1 MEAIIVCLF
10 QLAIV
15 CIVHCLPLL
24 HNVVVSEVF
33 FLRDKIKSELVFKFY
48 ICMYTNGCMQIYVNT
63 TVLCYKPIKYCIK
76 IYRMKFILHYLPASI
91 NWNLI
96 PEVKQNL
103 LRDQC
108 SVNLWIQLNILE
120 TDHRLT
126 GVCELICLT
135 VHPMD
140 HFQRNFAR
148 NILRLKRRFFLESKK
163 RTWCD
168 GPNGDTCRYNVR
180 YLQWLQ
186 PLYPNSTIR

>member
-24 HNVVVSEVF
+24 HNVVSEVF